1 MIIRGDEKV
10 SFYQSRIEELTRLY
24 DAFELRERKKMEAKG
39 ETILPGPVKAIKH
52 FVLDKI
58 SQWLDDMK

>member
-1 MIIRGDEKV
+1 
-10 SFYQSRIEELTRLY
+10 
-24 DAFELRERKKMEAKG
+24 MEAKG